1 VGLAAPSSITCDRNS
16 KTVAARGDGS
26 AMTAPLTFF
35 TTCKPFEGNFS
46 VIQWNALRSWKIA
59 YPGCDVIIFGDEPG
73 VSECC
78 RELGFKQISRIR
90 RSEYGTP
97 LLDSLFEEVEHATT
111 TDILVFI
118 NADIMLT
125 QGLISAVQSA
135 GRHFEKF
142 LLIARR
148 WNVEL
153 ETAWNFASPE
163 WEARLQQFAREQGS
177 LEPPYGGIDLFAYS
191 RGIWGSL
198 PPFAVGRT
206 RWDSALI
213 YQARRRKV
221 PVIDATEILPV
232 IHQNHDYSHS
242 ANGVMGIFKG
252 PEAITNQTLLGGEE
266 FILTPLN
273 ATHRLTKAGICSN
286 RVFYPPYL
294 LRKLATLP
302 ALYTSLAPVA
312 PLVKWL
318 APCWRRLHR
327 LKEKLRSKP
336 GEKPVSRQADA
347 IAQIPYPVSTSA
359 DPKYPPTVP
368 PGGGVENFDTPAA
381 LELNRARLTHLA
393 SLDLPLQGKR
403 VLDVGCGVGHLAQFF
418 VQKGCDVLCVDG
430 RKENLERLKDLYPSL
445 RAESLDLEK
454 DDILRLGRFDVVF
467 AYGLLYHL
475 ENPFGALRSLAS
487 VCSELLLLETVI
499 ADHRLP
505 LVRFAEE
512 TRAYSQALR
521 NVGSR
526 PTPSFIVLAL
536 RSAGFRYIYAP
547 KIPPDHRDFNF
558 PWQDDLSD
566 SRDGH
571 LLRCIFVAARRM
583 LENAALVSLL
593 KNRAD

>member
-1 VGLAAPSSITCDRNS
+1 
-16 KTVAARGDGS
+16 
-26 AMTAPLTFF
+26 
-35 TTCKPFEGNFS
+35 
-46 VIQWNALRSWKIA
+46 
-59 YPGCDVIIFGDEPG
+59 
-73 VSECC
+73 
-78 RELGFKQISRIR
+78 
-90 RSEYGTP
+90 
-97 LLDSLFEEVEHATT
+97 
-111 TDILVFI
+111 
-118 NADIMLT
+118 
-125 QGLISAVQSA
+125 
-135 GRHFEKF
+135 
-142 LLIARR
+142 
-148 WNVEL
+148 
-153 ETAWNFASPE
+153 
-163 WEARLQQFAREQGS
+163 
-177 LEPPYGGIDLFAYS
+177 
-191 RGIWGSL
+191 
-198 PPFAVGRT
+198 
-206 RWDSALI
+206 
-213 YQARRRKV
+213 
-221 PVIDATEILPV
+221 
-232 IHQNHDYSHS
+232 
-242 ANGVMGIFKG
+242 
-252 PEAITNQTLLGGEE
+252 
-266 FILTPLN
+266 
-273 ATHRLTKAGICSN
+273 
-286 RVFYPPYL
+286 
-294 LRKLATLP
+294 
-302 ALYTSLAPVA
+302 
-312 PLVKWL
+312 
-318 APCWRRLHR
+318 

-368 PGGGVENFDTPAA
+368 PGGGVENFDTPGA

>member
-1 VGLAAPSSITCDRNS
+1 
-16 KTVAARGDGS
+16 
-26 AMTAPLTFF
+26 MTASFTFF
-35 TTCKPFEGNFS
+35 TTCKPFEREFAD
-46 VIQWNALRSWKIA
+46 IQWNALRSWKEA
-59 YPGCDVIIFGDEPG
+59 YPGCEVIVFGNEPG

-78 RELGFKQISRIR
+78 RELSFKQIPEVQ

-97 LLDSLFEEVEHATT
+97 LLNSLFEQIEQETT
-111 TDILVFI
+111 SDILVFI

-125 QGLISAVQSA
+125 QGLIPAVETARRQ
-135 GRHFEKF
+135 FEKF

-153 ETAWNFASPE
+153 KTAWDFTGSE
-163 WEARLQQFAREQGS
+163 WESRLREFAYSRGS
-177 LEPPYGGIDLFAYS
+177 LEPPYGGIDIFAYS
-191 RGIWGSL
+191 RGIWEQL

-213 YQARRRKV
+213 YQARRRGI

-252 PEAITNQTLLGGEE
+252 PEAIANQTLLGGEE

-273 ATHRLTKAGICSN
+273 ATHRLTKAGICPN
-286 RVFYPPYL
+286 RVLYPPYL

-302 ALYTSLAPVA
+302 ALHGSLTPVA

-318 APCWRRLHR
+318 APCWRRLRR
-327 LKEKLRSKP
+327 LQDKLRSKP
-336 GEKPVSRQADA
+336 AKKPLSGETEA
-347 IAQIPYPVSTSA
+347 IAQNPYPVSTSA

-368 PGGGVENFDTPAA
+368 PGGGVENFDTAGA

-393 SLDLPLQGKR
+393 SLDLPLQGRR

-418 VQKGCDVLCVDG
+418 VQNGCDVLCVDG
-430 RKENLERLKDLYPSL
+430 RKENLERLKHLYPNL
-445 RAESLDLEK
+445 RAEPLDLER
-454 DDILRLGRFDVVF
+454 DDILQLGRFDIVF

-475 ENPFGALRSLAS
+475 ENPFGALHSLAS
-487 VCSELLLLETVI
+487 VCNELLLLETVI
-499 ADHRLP
+499 ADHHLP
-505 LVRFAEE
+505 LVRLAEE
-512 TRAYSQALR
+512 TRAFSQALR

-547 KIPPDHRDFNF
+547 KISPNHPDFNF
-558 PWQDDLSD
+558 SWQDDLSD
-566 SRDGH
+566 ARNGH

-583 LENAALVSLL
+583 LDNAALVPLR
-593 KNRAD
+593 KDRD